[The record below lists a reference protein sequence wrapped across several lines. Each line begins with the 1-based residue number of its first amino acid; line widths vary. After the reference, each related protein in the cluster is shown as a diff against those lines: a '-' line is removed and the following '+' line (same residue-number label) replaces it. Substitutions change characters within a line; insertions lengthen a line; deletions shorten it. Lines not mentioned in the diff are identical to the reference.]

1 MGPVKQMDEG
11 PSTRP
16 LRPLW
21 SDIYCDSDF
30 ILLGH
35 RSTSLN
41 VGMREALSLRD
52 FGFVMFLY
60 YWWSFKLGHFK
71 HQGLLSM
78 SPCYSVV
85 TNLDYTF
92 LKRESKRVSEREVY
106 SPDIKNLKSPT
117 KSQKAAQCF
126 KTIMFKLIFRAYI

>member
-60 YWWSFKLGHFK
+60 YGWSFKFCSLCLHAVLWLLIYITHFSSAK
-71 HQGLLSM
+71 A
-78 SPCYSVV
+78 
-85 TNLDYTF
+85 
-92 LKRESKRVSEREVY
+92 RESMRERFILQILRI
-106 SPDIKNLKSPT
+106 SNLQPKV
-117 KSQKAAQCF
+117 KKAAQCF
-126 KTIMFKLIFRAYI
+126 KTIMFNLIFRAYI